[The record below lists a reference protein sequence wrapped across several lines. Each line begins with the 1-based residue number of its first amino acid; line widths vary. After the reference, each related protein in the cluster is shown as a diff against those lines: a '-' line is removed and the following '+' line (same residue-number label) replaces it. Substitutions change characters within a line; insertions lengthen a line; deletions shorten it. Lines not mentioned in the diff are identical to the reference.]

1 MNKRADFLPLA
12 LVVAWLSSAPALAGA
27 VPALSTNDRLL
38 QQELKQ
44 EQIRHTTQRVADQ
57 LAAVIA
63 EFERNQIAGEDVKV
77 LRAVRSVLGM
87 LSEKDMQVVI
97 AFLQQARDASDP
109 SAGTQ
114 RVTEAYARQK
124 AIVLQLRQLIAEYER
139 QHRLYLL
146 SVQFRE
152 LARKETEA
160 MRAGV
165 KLARTTEGK
174 AINAFNDEQKN
185 SLRLQQIE
193 QDAIKPE
200 VLLTTTQLDK
210 LAREITDGPTAERP
224 KLALQQVKEGG
235 LFPALDGATADLNK
249 GLMLSATG
257 NQRKARDQ
265 MRAIARLLVL
275 SEDQIEALR
284 QALHEVE
291 ETIDQQQS
299 VIAETRKV
307 ETKAAASEAEN
318 RQAEVVD
325 STDLI
330 RRDLDGPAPIA
341 AEHLKSAFNE
351 MQDAREALTSG
362 EDPTRRREKAAPKQ
376 ESAVASLEQA
386 RRALQEQ
393 LAKAEQL
400 ANKPEN
406 TLAALKALQEQV
418 RELIEKEKT
427 HKDETAA
434 AKNNDL
440 PSLAPR
446 QGELKDKTQ
455 DTQQA
460 AAPSA
465 PEVAQSLG
473 EAAGQMQKAQASL
486 AKNQNNPAAQQAAV
500 DALQKADQQ
509 LGQEITKLEQAE
521 KDLAKLEA
529 LQEKLQGVIQEQQ
542 KVEFNTAKEAAKKDD
557 QPLKE
562 LSGKQDK
569 LKTDTSQLQQE
580 AAAPVPP
587 AASHLGEAKDHMAEA
602 KGELDKP
609 SPKTAQP
616 KQSEALS
623 DLYAA
628 KKEIDKKADALREML
643 GLPPGDNTQSLADA
657 QAAIEKAQAEV
668 NEAMADLQQG
678 QQGLLEALQQREQ
691 KIADA
696 LGEQSQGTP
705 AASPLNKAQQ
715 AAAQAAQKLA
725 QSELPAAIDSMK
737 SAQDAMKQAAQSGK
751 QAQPGEQG
759 QEGQP
764 GEQGTEGQPAQAAT
778 PGPAKGQSQNS
789 QSVPAIS
796 KEQAEVKKAAE
807 ALMAAMQSAPDSAL
821 QQAGQHLEQAGTTIG
836 PVNAGQMG
844 AMPQAAQAALQ
855 TAEQAMAQGAA
866 QTASKEGAQAQASA
880 AAAAQSLAQARAALA
895 LAQAG
900 LNSQPGQQGQQGQQ
914 PGEGQAQAQGQGQ
927 GQKGGQGQARQP
939 GQGTPSQRGDGKVG
953 NWAGTG
959 GTQGPRQATD
969 GSSGYLSLPKRD
981 RAALQQ
987 SQAEKYPQEY
997 GPLVEQYLKNLSDQA
1012 GNR

>member
-1 MNKRADFLPLA
+1 MLML
-12 LVVAWLSSAPALAGA
+12 AWLWPVSAPAGA
-27 VPALSTNDRLL
+27 APALSANDRLL

-44 EQIRHTTQRVADQ
+44 GQIRHATQRVADQ

-97 AFLQQARDASDP
+97 AFLQQARDTSDP
-109 SAGTQ
+109 AAGQQ
-114 RVTEAYARQK
+114 RATEAYARQK

-152 LARKETEA
+152 LARKETDA

-165 KLARTTEGK
+165 KLARTTEGR
-174 AINAFNDEQKN
+174 ALNTFNDEQKN

-200 VLLTTTQLDK
+200 VLLATAQLEK

-224 KLALQQVKEGG
+224 KLALQQVKDGG
-235 LFPALDGATADLNK
+235 LVPALDGATGDLTK
-249 GLMLSATG
+249 GLLLSATG

-291 ETIDQQQS
+291 EALDQQRN
-299 VIAETRKV
+299 VIAETRQA
-307 ETKAAASEAEN
+307 ETKAAATEAES
-318 RQAEVVD
+318 RQAEIVD

-330 RRDLDGPAPIA
+330 RRDVDGPAPIA
-341 AEHLKSAFNE
+341 AEHLRSAFND

-362 EDPTRRREKAAPKQ
+362 DDPAKRRDKAAPKQ
-376 ESAVASLEQA
+376 ESAAGNLEQA
-386 RRALQEQ
+386 RRALQDQ

-400 ANKPEN
+400 AAKPEN
-406 TLAALKALQEQV
+406 TLAALKAIQEQV
-418 RELIEKEKT
+418 RELIEQEKT

-434 AKNNDL
+434 ARKNDL
-440 PSLAPR
+440 PALAPR

-455 DTQQA
+455 SAQQTA
-460 AAPSA
+460 AQSA
-465 PEVAQSLG
+465 AEAAQSLG

-486 AKNQNNPAAQQAAV
+486 AKNQNNPAAQQAAI

-509 LGQEITKLEQAE
+509 LGQEISKLEQAE

-542 KVEFNTAKEAAKKDD
+542 KVQFNTAKEASKKGA
-557 QPLKE
+557 QPVKE
-562 LSGKQDK
+562 LAGKQDK

-587 AASHLGEAKDHMAEA
+587 AAAHLGEAKDHMAEA

-616 KQSEALS
+616 KQGDALS

-628 KKEIDKKADALREML
+628 RKEIDKKADALREML
-643 GLPPGDNTQSLADA
+643 GLPLGDNAQSLADA

-668 NEAMADLQQG
+668 NQAMSDLQQG
-678 QQGLLEALQQREQ
+678 QPGLIEALQQRQQ

-696 LGEQSQGTP
+696 LGEQAQGTP
-705 AASPLNKAQQ
+705 AASPLPKAQQ

-737 SAQDAMKQAAQSGK
+737 SAQDALTQAAQSGQ
-751 QAQPGEQG
+751 QAQPGEQA
-759 QEGQP
+759 P
-764 GEQGTEGQPAQAAT
+764 NAPPAAPGTERPPAQAAT
-778 PGPAKGQSQNS
+778 PDQAKAQNQSLP
-789 QSVPAIS
+789 SVPAIS
-796 KEQAEVKKAAE
+796 TEQSAVKKAAE
-807 ALMAAMQSAPDSAL
+807 ALLTAMQSAPESAL
-821 QQAGQHLEQAGTTIG
+821 QQAEQHLEQAGTTIG

-844 AMPQAAQAALQ
+844 AVPRAAQAALQ

-866 QTASKEGAQAQASA
+866 QTASQEGAQAQASA
-880 AAAAQSLAQARAALA
+880 TTASQALAQARAALA

-900 LNSQPGQQGQQGQQ
+900 LNAQPGQQGQAGQA
-914 PGEGQAQAQGQGQ
+914 PGDGQAQAQGQGQ
-927 GQKGGQGQARQP
+927 KGGKSQARQP
-939 GQGTPSQRGDGKVG
+939 GPGTPSQRGDGKVG

-997 GPLVEQYLKNLSDQA
+997 GPLVEQYLKNLSDQS
-1012 GNR
+1012 GKQ